1 MYLLVV
7 LEGDKTGK
15 TLEDGTGV
23 VMVPFKVA
31 RLAVAV
37 AALQMFDYLRA
48 WEPLKQEFAQQV
60 VVAVA
65 YL

>member
-1 MYLLVV
+1 MMALDTCVMPQWMWKLVV
-7 LEGDKTGK
+7 
-15 TLEDGTGV
+15 
-23 VMVPFKVA
+23 
-31 RLAVAV
+31 AVG
-37 AALQMFDYLRA
+37 ALQMFDYLRA